1 MKIGEKIKIGRNNM
15 NLTQQELADKLHV
28 TRQAL
33 SKWENNQ
40 NYPNLDVLFSISK
53 ILHISLDDLLDED
66 DHGTVKNISND
77 VRKKRRYVKYF
88 IAIGI
93 FLLMIG
99 LSSSIFIYGRINQ
112 VDRIDVLNPFLKT
125 EYGYA
130 VLPTKTKSGKM
141 DALVNSDPF
150 NSGDWLKFSTGLYDK
165 KHHWAL
171 VKHKG
176 SFVFNARPIAK
187 NHIPINIRDIIGD
200 RYTKYENYVNS
211 GPRSSTFFNNF

>member
-1 MKIGEKIKIGRNNM
+1 MKIGEKIKFGRTKM

-40 NYPNLDVLFSISK
+40 NYPNLDVLLSISK
-53 ILHISLDDLLDED
+53 ILHTSLDDLLDED
-66 DHGTVKNISND
+66 DHGMVRQISND

-88 IAIGI
+88 ITIGI
-93 FLLMIG
+93 LLLMFS

-130 VLPTKTKSGKM
+130 VLPTKAQSGKM
-141 DALVNSDPF
+141 DALVVSDPF
-150 NSGDWLKFSTGLYDK
+150 GHGSWLNFLTGLYDK

-187 NHIPINIRDIIGD
+187 NYVPINIRDVIGD
-200 RYTKYENYVNS
+200 RYSKYENYINS
-211 GPRSSTFFNNF
+211 GPRSNTFFNNF